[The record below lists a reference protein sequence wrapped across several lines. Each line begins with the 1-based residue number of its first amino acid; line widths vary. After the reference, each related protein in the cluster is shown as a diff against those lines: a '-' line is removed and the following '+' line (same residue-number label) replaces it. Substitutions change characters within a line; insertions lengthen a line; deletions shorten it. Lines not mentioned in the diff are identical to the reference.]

1 MARILV
7 VEDEAEIRD
16 DIADVLRYGGHQ
28 TVEAGNGR
36 DALKTLLADPPDI
49 VISDINMPIM
59 DGRQFLETLRREHPE
74 HDGIPFLFL
83 SAFADRNDVIAGKK
97 LGADD
102 YLTKPVDHELLL
114 ETVNTRLR
122 QVVRLDKKKQEE
134 LDSLRQSILHVLPHE
149 LRTPLNGIL
158 GFAELVKME
167 LGALNA
173 SPDIVEYNDG
183 IIESARRLNGL
194 IENVLDLVAITSGT
208 KFPQVRELHLGPLL
222 ESCVEA
228 RRRKADESGVTL
240 SLDVP
245 ASLSPVRS
253 DEVFLRKAVIELLT
267 NGIKFTETGGR
278 VAITARDRED
288 GAVVITV
295 SDTGRGIDQA
305 KLTKLGA
312 AFQSGGDWES
322 HGNGGLGIG
331 LSLARAFVETLGG
344 HVQLTSQVRIGTQAD
359 IILPP
364 STRVIRTV

>member
-16 DIADVLRYGGHQ
+16 DIADALRYGGHE

-36 DALKTLLADPPDI
+36 DALSTLLREPPDI

-83 SAFADRNDVIAGKK
+83 SAFAERNDVIAGKK

-134 LDSLRQSILHVLPHE
+134 LDGLRQSILHVLPHE

-158 GFAELVKME
+158 GFAELIKME
-167 LGALNA
+167 LANTETKA
-173 SPDIVEYNDG
+173 EVIDYTDG
-183 IIESARRLNGL
+183 IIDSARRLHGL
-194 IENVLDLVAITSGT
+194 VENVLDLVAVTTGSR
-208 KFPQVRELHLGPLL
+208 FPQIRELSLASLL
-222 ESCVEA
+222 ESCVQTRQRRAAEA
-228 RRRKADESGVTL
+228 GVEI
-240 SLDVP
+240 SLDLP
-245 ASLSPVRS
+245 ADLAPVRS
-253 DEVFLRKAVIELLT
+253 DEVFLRKAVIELIT
-267 NGIKFTETGGR
+267 NAVKFTDAGGR
-278 VAITARDRED
+278 VVLTVKDRDD
-288 GAVVITV
+288 GSIVIGV
-295 SDTGRGIDQA
+295 NDTGRGIDPA
-305 KLTKLGA
+305 KLSKIGV
-312 AFQSGGDWES
+312 AFQQGGDWES
-322 HGNGGLGIG
+322 HGTGGLGIG

-344 HVQLTSQVRIGTQAD
+344 RVQLTSQVRVGTLAE
-359 IILPP
+359 IVLPP
-364 STRVIRTV
+364 GSRVLRPF